1 MDILVSGSMAYD
13 RIMDFPGR
21 FSDHILPDQIHMIN
35 VSFTVNSLTEN
46 FGGTA
51 GNIAYSLSL
60 LGEKPRPF
68 QIRIIAT
75 VGIDYHRYFDWL
87 GQRGVGTGDIRIVPG
102 ELTAGAYI
110 TTDSDN
116 NQITGFN
123 PGAMK
128 HQAGFDFAG
137 VDPAN
142 AIAIVGPGNIQD
154 MADFAVRHQEMGI
167 YSIFDPGQSLP
178 IWEPENLARAI
189 RQSNVLIANDYEL
202 EMILNRTG
210 LSRGGRGK
218 RGGACDRHQR
228 RGWSGA
234 DRQGRHDPRPG
245 DTRREPGGSHW
256 GRRRLPRRANQ
267 GDPQR
272 GEHGAG
278 GADGRRL
285 RPLRRANPGHP
296 DLRLY
301 ARRVQRQAAAVV
313 RRVSGPFVRRISFL
327 TAPASNEARQAAE
340 ISTASRIM
348 PVAMNLSTRKNSAL
362 SAAKQSSVEEAG
374 VASPGQVVG
383 EAGGAGR
390 RREPSPGPG
399 ASGGRTGG
407 RGRAR
412 RSGWVRRRAEAPQ
425 RRFREKAHAGF
436 PLYGG
441 K

>member
-13 RIMDFPGR
+13 RIMDFPGK

-60 LGEKPRPF
+60 LGEQPR
-68 QIRIIAT
+68 IVAT

-87 GQRGVGTGDIRIVPG
+87 GQRSVGTGDIRIVAG

-137 VDPAN
+137 VDPTD

-154 MADFAVRHQEMGI
+154 MSDFAARHQEMGI

-210 LSRGGRGK
+210 LSRADVATAVEHVIVTKGAEGAELTTQGGTVRVLAIPADNPVDPTGAGDAF
-218 RGGACDRHQR
+218 RGGLIKGILGGESMERAVQM
-228 RGWSGA
+228 GA
-234 DRQGRHDPRPG
+234 VCGHYAVQTQG
-245 DTRREPGGSHW
+245 T
-256 GRRRLPRRANQ
+256 Q
-267 GDPQR
+267 T
-272 GEHGAG
+272 
-278 GADGRRL
+278 
-285 RPLRRANPGHP
+285 
-296 DLRLY
+296 Y
-301 ARRVQRQAAAVV
+301 AYTLDEWQALLQKHF
-313 RRVSGPFVRRISFL
+313 G
-327 TAPASNEARQAAE
+327 
-340 ISTASRIM
+340 
-348 PVAMNLSTRKNSAL
+348 
-362 SAAKQSSVEEAG
+362 
-374 VASPGQVVG
+374 
-383 EAGGAGR
+383 
-390 RREPSPGPG
+390 
-399 ASGGRTGG
+399 
-407 RGRAR
+407 
-412 RSGWVRRRAEAPQ
+412 
-425 RRFREKAHAGF
+425 
-436 PLYGG
+436 
-441 K
+441 